1 MLAAAQASRLSDE
14 DIAREIAP
22 VELTERLTETTLSS
36 FSSAQGNRTKRILRT
51 LADESAFLDPPPSE
65 LTTEAPPSPTEQK
78 AILARAANYAAAYKN
93 SLPDITCTKTER
105 RFNDNP
111 SEDKTNAGVVGR
123 LTDVDPSA
131 WDIQARTNIVG
142 RLRERV
148 DLVSETTVNHADPAA
163 SAGFGNLIRSV
174 FLDDGAPQAV
184 WSYWETIDSKRLA
197 AFHYA
202 IDPADSDFPTNS
214 CCVEGQGGWPRDN
227 VAYRGSLLIEPA
239 SGVIFR
245 ITVQAIDTSPGAV
258 SHGNDAVIEYR
269 SANISGKAWMCPYR
283 AITLSDNTVVLHG
296 FNVPVRTLDVVEF
309 TNYRTAEPAPHAVS
323 PLMGPPEAPQ
333 RGRPVT
339 VRQLEQMLTSAHEA
353 RRSDNDIAQEI
364 GRVEL
369 TERLTEATLSHFS
382 RGERKL
388 VKSMLQILAD
398 ESAFL
403 DPPPSELPADSPPG
417 VDQQK
422 AIMAQAF
429 VYASAYIHNL
439 PNFLCTQVIHRLD
452 NDPARQKA
460 EAVALLSDED
470 TAAWRMQS
478 RPAGPGGLTERD
490 TATNELTIR
499 NGTESHRHTGAV
511 SASPFAGGPY
521 AMQGLTTSGEFG
533 GMIGSVFSVKSAAK
547 AAWSHWEMMAGK
559 HAAVF
564 NYSVDLAHSDFFIYW
579 CCIDQERRKE
589 RVAYR
594 GAVFIDPDSGGVLRI
609 SWQALNISDVIPTRS
624 SDTVVDYRPVEIG
637 GSSWLCPVRSVT
649 KMDSR
654 NLYQVRGA
662 NRYVRSLNQ
671 VEFTKY
677 HKFGSESKML
687 AVEVPTTEAGS
698 GVSAAPSVI
707 AEPKPEPKT
716 SSQTAPDSQ
725 RTHAPQAKPTAE
737 AGVNAPALVAASTSA
752 PPSPPASPKPME
764 SVGDEQAI
772 FRVRTNVV
780 TVRVAVHGAE
790 GHAMADLRKDDFE
803 LFDNGQ
809 PQMISSFS
817 VEAPASTD
825 QKPVPVAQA
834 TDGSPAAHA
843 AVPPPDRYVMYLVDD
858 LDLEFGDLSQ
868 TRSAVERV
876 LRDSPDPASRVGV
889 LTTSG
894 RVVLDFTSD
903 WKKVDEALNRIS
915 PQGRAAVH
923 ECPNLSYYLADRIVH
938 FEDKQAI
945 ALATRKAQ
953 ACGGAV
959 SGERTAALAAEQA
972 ESQYRAQTKAIVA
985 ALKDAAR
992 RMSILPGS
1000 RTIVL
1005 VSPGFIAPDLEFELN
1020 GATDTAARAGVVI
1033 NTLDARGVWV
1043 LPGFDAATAGLEGPP
1058 EDNATRGQNAPG
1070 SRVGAPEMNRID
1082 RQYAEQAQQA
1092 QSDVLMQLADGTGGS
1107 VSHGNDFEAAF
1118 RRLMAAPE
1126 VSYILGFTPTKLKP
1140 DGSFHKLKV
1149 TVADRKGL
1157 SIQARNG
1164 YFAPKH
1170 DVDAA
1175 EQAKEEIENAV
1186 FSRDETQDI
1195 PVTLKTQISQGKL
1208 SAIAHF
1214 GIGGIR
1220 FVNKDGHNRSSLTAT
1235 VSLFDAGGNYLKG
1248 VQDVVNLDF
1257 ADDKLAAA
1265 SIGRCCEGRL
1275 RYSGRQLRGASSSSR
1290 QRRAH
1295 VGDEQP
1301 R

>member
-1 MLAAAQASRLSDE
+1 MRQSAAGGLAIATLLWTPVLAAGRAVTVRELAEMLAAAQASRLSDE

-36 FSSAQGNRTKRILRT
+36 FSSAQGNRTKIILRT
-51 LADESAFLDPPPSE
+51 LADESAVLDPPAAE
-65 LTTEAPPSPTEQK
+65 LTTEAPPSPSEQK

-163 SAGFGNLIRSV
+163 SAGFGNTIRSV

-184 WSYWETIDSKRLA
+184 WSYWETIDSKCLA

-624 SDTVVDYRPVEIG
+624 SDTVVDYRPV
-637 GSSWLCPVRSVT
+637 
-649 KMDSR
+649 
-654 NLYQVRGA
+654 
-662 NRYVRSLNQ
+662 
-671 VEFTKY
+671 
-677 HKFGSESKML
+677 
-687 AVEVPTTEAGS
+687 
-698 GVSAAPSVI
+698 
-707 AEPKPEPKT
+707 
-716 SSQTAPDSQ
+716 
-725 RTHAPQAKPTAE
+725 
-737 AGVNAPALVAASTSA
+737 
-752 PPSPPASPKPME
+752 
-764 SVGDEQAI
+764 
-772 FRVRTNVV
+772 
-780 TVRVAVHGAE
+780 
-790 GHAMADLRKDDFE
+790 
-803 LFDNGQ
+803 
-809 PQMISSFS
+809 
-817 VEAPASTD
+817 
-825 QKPVPVAQA
+825 
-834 TDGSPAAHA
+834 
-843 AVPPPDRYVMYLVDD
+843 
-858 LDLEFGDLSQ
+858 
-868 TRSAVERV
+868 
-876 LRDSPDPASRVGV
+876 
-889 LTTSG
+889 
-894 RVVLDFTSD
+894 
-903 WKKVDEALNRIS
+903 DEALNRIS

-1140 DGSFHKLKV
+1140 DGSFHKLKL

-1157 SIQARNG
+1157 AVQARNG
-1164 YFAPKH
+1164 YFAPKQSL
-1170 DVDAA
+1170 DAA

-1186 FSRDETQDI
+1186 FSRDEIQDI
-1195 PVTLKTQISQGKL
+1195 PVTLKTQISHGKL

-1220 FVNKDGHNRSSLTAT
+1220 FVNKGDGKS
-1235 VSLFDAGGNYLKG
+1235 F
-1248 VQDVVNLDF
+1248 
-1257 ADDKLAAA
+1257 
-1265 SIGRCCEGRL
+1265 RCRW
-1275 RYSGRQLRGASSSSR
+1275 
-1290 QRRAH
+1290 
-1295 VGDEQP
+1295 
-1301 R
+1301 